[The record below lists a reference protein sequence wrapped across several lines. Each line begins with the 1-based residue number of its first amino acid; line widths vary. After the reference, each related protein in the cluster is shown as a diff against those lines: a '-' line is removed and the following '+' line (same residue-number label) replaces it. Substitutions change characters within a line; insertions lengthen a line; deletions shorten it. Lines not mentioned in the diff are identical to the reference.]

1 MNINT
6 LGLIVIII
14 YLAAMIAIGLA
25 SRLKTKEANG
35 FFVAGRSGS
44 SLFITGS
51 LLATIIGGSA
61 TVGMAGLGFAR
72 GLTGMWWLL
81 VGTVGLIFLG
91 IFLAK
96 KVREFGLY
104 TLPELVEKQYD
115 RRLSLAASILIA
127 VSWLGV
133 IAGQIVASGTILSV
147 LGLGSPVLWMVIF
160 SAVFIS
166 YTLLGGQYAVIRT
179 DAFQIGIIFVGIF
192 TGLGLVLY
200 RLGGWSGLETSLPAG
215 RFSFPVGPQFGGY
228 ELASLLLLVGLT
240 YVVGPDMYSRLFCA
254 RDSKTARNSV
264 FWAAAL
270 IIPFALAITLIGMA
284 ASALFP
290 GIAPEQAFPAVI
302 NGVLPPIVGA
312 IVLAALLGAVMS
324 SADTCLM
331 TASTILSVDIVG
343 RFRPSLKPEQL
354 LTISRWGIVGL
365 GLLSLLLALL
375 LKGVIS
381 ALLFAYTVYTSGL
394 ILPVLA
400 GFYKDKLKVT
410 PVGALAA
417 IIGGGGV
424 ALMSKLMAIKYLDLG
439 SLLLSGVLLFLVS
452 FIDNRLKGQRLDA
465 GKSV

>member
-1 MNINT
+1 MNTNT
-6 LGLIVIII
+6 LGLIVIVF
-14 YLAAMIAIGLA
+14 YLAIMVAIGLA
-25 SRLKTKEANG
+25 SRWRARGADN

-51 LLATIIGGSA
+51 LLATIVGGSA

-91 IFLAK
+91 LFWAK

-147 LGLGSPVLWMVIF
+147 LGLGSPLLWMVIF
-160 SAVFIS
+160 SAVFIG

-179 DAFQIGIIFVGIF
+179 DAFQIGVIFIGIF
-192 TGLGLVLY
+192 AGLGLMLY
-200 RLGGWSGLETSLPAG
+200 RLGGWGGLEASLPAG

-254 RDSKTARNSV
+254 KDAKTARTSV

-270 IIPFALAITLIGMA
+270 IIPFALAITLIGMG

-302 NGVLPPIVGA
+302 NGVLPPVVGA
-312 IVLAALLGAVMS
+312 IVLAGLLGAVMS

-343 RFRPSLKPEQL
+343 RFKPSLKPEQL

-375 LKGVIS
+375 LKGVIN

-424 ALMSKLMAIKYLDLG
+424 ALVSKLMAIKYLDLG

-452 FIDNRLKGQRLDA
+452 YIDNRLKSRNLDA
-465 GKSV
+465 GRGV